1 MQKNVFHPIPSAFRM
16 KNDAVF
22 PKITTAF
29 CSYDAYDTN
38 QDCYTDDFSIPSS
51 SPSSMSNGQ
60 SDFLG
65 ALRLRQALAASST
78 TPIITDGIDRFIDQ
92 GSRVNIKSTDPFGGF
107 PCYWGDALT
116 KYLNLP
122 ELRDAIH
129 VPKDMNIEW
138 QDSS

>member
-1 MQKNVFHPIPSAFRM
+1 MTRIRYY
-16 KNDAVF
+16 
-22 PKITTAF
+22 F

-51 SPSSMSNGQ
+51 LPTSTSNGQ
-60 SDFLG
+60 SDFLS
-65 ALRLRQALAASST
+65 AIRLRRALAASST

-107 PCYWGDALT
+107 PCYSDDALT

-122 ELRDAIH
+122 EVRTAIH
-129 VPKDMNIEW
+129 LPKDMNIEW
-138 QDSS
+138 QESV